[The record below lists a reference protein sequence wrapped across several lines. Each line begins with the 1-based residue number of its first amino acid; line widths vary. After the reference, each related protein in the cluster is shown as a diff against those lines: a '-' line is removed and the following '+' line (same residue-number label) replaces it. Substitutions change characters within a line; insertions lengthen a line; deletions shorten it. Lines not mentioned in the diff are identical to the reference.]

1 MDPYSS
7 MLKSEEKKIPQE
19 LFMKEHEELAE
30 AAETWMK
37 STSSS
42 CMIVSALIATVMF
55 AAAFTVP
62 GGNNDAGT
70 PHFLWKNALLVFAI
84 SDAVSLFS
92 SLTSLLMFLSI
103 LTTRYAAEDFLKSL
117 PKSLVIGLASLFFA
131 TTTMMVALAATLFI
145 VLEKRMHWIYIP
157 TILITSLPVTIF
169 GLLQLPLFFNMVQ
182 STFGHFTFRPQ
193 TLGYLS

>member
-7 MLKSEEKKIPQE
+7 MLKREEKKIPQE
-19 LFMKEHEELAE
+19 LFMKEHEDLAE

-42 CMIVSALIATVMF
+42 CMIVSTLIAAVMF

-70 PHFLWKNALLVFAI
+70 PHLLWKNALLVFAI

-103 LTTRYAAEDFLKSL
+103 LTARYAAEDFLKSL

-131 TTTMMVALAATLFI
+131 TTTMMVALGATLFI

-182 STFGHFTFRPQ
+182 STFGYFTFRPQ
-193 TLGYLS
+193 TPGYLS